1 MLDLGWVSAP
11 GMGAIDLDA
20 SVIAFDSAGEKQ
32 CIVWYQHQ
40 SEFQGALQ
48 HTGDNKGEAEGP
60 EAERV
65 LVELNR
71 LPDNVD
77 SLVFTINSFKGHT
90 FTDLTSAYC
99 LLADDQGDVFVRFD
113 LTDTQPSTAVLMA
126 IVRRTGPGMW
136 GVRAIG
142 EYHDC
147 RTVRKLVG
155 PAARQATM
163 G

>member
-1 MLDLGWVSAP
+1 M
-11 GMGAIDLDA
+11 
-20 SVIAFDSAGEKQ
+20 
-32 CIVWYQHQ
+32 
-40 SEFQGALQ
+40 
-48 HTGDNKGEAEGP
+48 
-60 EAERV
+60 

-71 LPDNVD
+71 LPNNVD

-99 LLADDQGDVFVRFD
+99 LLADDRGDVFVRFD